1 VEQFEVAIGEGLVI
15 ETFISALFV
24 ESGLAQ
30 STLKIYEYDLGH
42 FERWLLRSK
51 DGRTLYSARESDILS
66 YLADCS
72 QTLKSS
78 SSNRRLN
85 VLRRFFRW
93 ALREGLIAQDPT
105 LRILQAKTP
114 VRTPKTLTVYQ
125 VKSLLETVDL
135 TAPLGPRDRAMLE
148 LMYASGLR
156 VSELLN
162 LTIFD
167 VDLDHWVVSVMG
179 KGSKP
184 RLVPFG
190 EEAAHWLRNYLMA
203 RGSLLK
209 GRSCNDLF
217 LTVHGSKMSRNMF
230 LKLIKKYATK
240 ARIEPLP
247 SPHVLRH
254 AFATHML
261 NNGADLRSIQLLLG
275 HADISTTS
283 IYTHVAV
290 SRLRSLMSHHPRFVS

>member
-1 VEQFEVAIGEGLVI
+1 MIQEFTYSLLVEG
-15 ETFISALFV
+15 
-24 ESGLAQ
+24 GLAQ
-30 STLKIYEYDLGH
+30 STLKVYEYDLAH

-51 DGRTLYSARESDILS
+51 AKSSLRLVCESDILA
-66 YLADCS
+66 YLKDCS
-72 QTLKSS
+72 GTLKPS

-85 VLRRFFRW
+85 VLKRFFRW

-105 LRILQAKTP
+105 IRILQAKTP
-114 VRTPKTLTVYQ
+114 VRSPKTLTVYQ
-125 VKSLLETVDL
+125 VKSLLDAVDL
-135 TAPLGPRDRAMLE
+135 TAPLGQRDKAMLE

-162 LTIFD
+162 LTVFD
-167 VDLDHWVVSVMG
+167 VDLDYWVVTVMG

-190 EEAAHWLRNYLMA
+190 GEAAHCLDLYLTK
-203 RGSLLK
+203 RSTFLK
-209 GRSCNDLF
+209 GRACNDLF